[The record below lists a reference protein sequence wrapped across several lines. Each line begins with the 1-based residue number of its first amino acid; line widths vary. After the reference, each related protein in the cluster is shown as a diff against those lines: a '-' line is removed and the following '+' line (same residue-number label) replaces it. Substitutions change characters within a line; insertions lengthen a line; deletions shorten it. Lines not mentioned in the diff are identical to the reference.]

1 MSLLDKRIIY
11 VGKLLHYRHCR
22 KLQRLTWFI
31 YSRMR
36 EFSFLSFLLF
46 QEKIMPI
53 DRNLCAV
60 HGKRV
65 TIQPK
70 DIHLARRL
78 RGNEHL

>member
-1 MSLLDKRIIY
+1 ML
-11 VGKLLHYRHCR
+11 
-22 KLQRLTWFI
+22 
-31 YSRMR
+31 
-36 EFSFLSFLLF
+36 
-46 QEKIMPI
+46 I